1 MAYRVNDIF
10 AQKLNEIQ
18 SRMPIKIKG
27 TEASIPFS
35 EYLEKASDN
44 KNLSSDTGNI
54 SSSIYGTSANAT
66 NSLSRFS
73 YPKDKTALMNIINE
87 NVQLASKKYGVDAN
101 LIKAVIKQESGFV
114 PSSLSSTGAQGL
126 MQLMP
131 GTASSLNVKDP
142 WDIAQN
148 IDGGVRYLKDQLKS
162 FNGDIKLSL
171 AAYNAGPNAVRTYK
185 GIPPYDETQDYVK
198 KVMLYYRE
206 YANGK

>member
-1 MAYRVNDIF
+1 M
-10 AQKLNEIQ
+10 NEIQ
-18 SRMPIKIKG
+18 SRIPLKIKT
-27 TEASIPFS
+27 TEASAPFS
-35 EYLEKASDN
+35 EYLEKVPDNRNITVATAS
-44 KNLSSDTGNI
+44 
-54 SSSIYGTSANAT
+54 NAK
-66 NSLSRFS
+66 SLLS
-73 YPKDKTALMNIINE
+73 YPKDQSTLMNVINE

-101 LIKAVIKQESGFV
+101 LIKAVIKQESGFN

-131 GTASSLNVKDP
+131 GTSAALNVKNP

-171 AAYNAGPNAVRTYK
+171 AAYNSGPNAVQTYK

-206 YANGK
+206 YAIGK